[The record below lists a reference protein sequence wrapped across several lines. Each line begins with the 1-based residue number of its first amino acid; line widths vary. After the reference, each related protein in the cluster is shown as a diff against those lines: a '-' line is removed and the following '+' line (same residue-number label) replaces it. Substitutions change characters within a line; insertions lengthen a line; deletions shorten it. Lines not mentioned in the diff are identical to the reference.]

1 MHLSAIDSEATMT
14 LFRMKMIFSE
24 IKVLLWLTNVL
35 EDNVAERTARALL
48 QSCFVSILKSLSG
61 LSKYGLNAVV
71 CVSTQIVFLLFLP
84 QWFRQIKI

>member
-24 IKVLLWLTNVL
+24 IKVLLWLSNVL

-48 QSCFVSILKSLSG
+48 QSCFNIKSLSG

-71 CVSTQIVFLLFLP
+71 CVSTRGVV
-84 QWFRQIKI
+84 

>member
-24 IKVLLWLTNVL
+24 IKVLLWLSNVL

-48 QSCFVSILKSLSG
+48 QSCFNIKSFYHFLMNIHGRLDILSI
-61 LSKYGLNAVV
+61 
-71 CVSTQIVFLLFLP
+71 QLF
-84 QWFRQIKI
+84 

>member
-71 CVSTQIVFLLFLP
+71 CVSTRGVV
-84 QWFRQIKI
+84 